1 MGGVSAKAIGD
12 GLRSEM
18 RRQGISVNDLAS
30 RTGKEV
36 DHVRAVLD
44 GYPNTTKRPTEL
56 DTVGEIAAVL
66 GLKLD
71 LTRK

>member
-1 MGGVSAKAIGD
+1 MIGD

-18 RRQGISVNDLAS
+18 RRQGMSVRGLAE
-30 RTGKEV
+30 RTGKQV
-36 DHVRAVLD
+36 DHVQAVLD